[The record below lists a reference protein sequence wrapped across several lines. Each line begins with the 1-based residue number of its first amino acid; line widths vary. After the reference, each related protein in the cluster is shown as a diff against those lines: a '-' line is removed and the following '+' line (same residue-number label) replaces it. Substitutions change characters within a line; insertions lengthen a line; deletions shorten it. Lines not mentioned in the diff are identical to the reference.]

1 MISVVIPLYNKAHTI
16 FDTLKT
22 VIAQSFTDF
31 EIVVVDDGS
40 TDDSVKVIQE
50 FLLDKRLRVISQTN
64 QGVSAARNKGVE
76 ESKFEL
82 IAFLDADDKW
92 FPDYLKKMVETIHRF
107 PDFAMYN
114 CAGIVRNADGTEFN
128 RIANKYKDT
137 ICEINFFENPHV
149 FLHTSATI
157 VKKSVFLNVGCFPLG
172 MKRNQDFALFYSM
185 ALYGKVGYCGYPLSI
200 YIGGVAGQ
208 ATSTPFIE
216 IMEHVAKRYNHVH
229 QNYLQTG
236 KKNNGY
242 LIFLKYELR
251 HLFKIILI
259 DEGSKVAEKMMSFLN
274 PNILQN
280 FSSLEIS
287 LYKGDKL
294 KPLAFFFITITKLR
308 WRMRGY
314 PRVNS

>member
-31 EIVVVDDGS
+31 EIVIVDDGS
-40 TDDSVKVIQE
+40 TDDSVKVIQD

-64 QGVSAARNKGVE
+64 KGVSAARNKGVE

-92 FPDYLKKMVETIHRF
+92 FPDYLKKMVETIHKF

-114 CAGIVRNADGTEFN
+114 CAGIVRNADNSKFN
-128 RIANKYKDT
+128 RIANKYKDR

-157 VKKSVFLNVGCFPLG
+157 VNKSEFNKVKGFPIG
-172 MKRNQDFALFYSM
+172 MKRNQDLALFYSM
-185 ALYGKVGYCGYPLSI
+185 ALNGKVAYCGYPLSI

-208 ATSTPFIE
+208 STSTPFIKV
-216 IMEHVAKRYNHVH
+216 MEHIAKRYNHVH
-229 QNYLQTG
+229 HNYLVTTR
-236 KKNNGY
+236 KNSNY

-251 HLFKIILI
+251 HFFKIILI
-259 DEGSKVAEKMMSFLN
+259 RKGNKVPEDLLSLLDSSIVKQFSYFEFL
-274 PNILQN
+274 
-280 FSSLEIS
+280 F
-287 LYKGDKL
+287 YKNRIL
-294 KPLAFFFITITKLR
+294 KPFAIMYINITKLR
-308 WRMRGY
+308 WRLRGY
-314 PRVNS
+314 PRFNT